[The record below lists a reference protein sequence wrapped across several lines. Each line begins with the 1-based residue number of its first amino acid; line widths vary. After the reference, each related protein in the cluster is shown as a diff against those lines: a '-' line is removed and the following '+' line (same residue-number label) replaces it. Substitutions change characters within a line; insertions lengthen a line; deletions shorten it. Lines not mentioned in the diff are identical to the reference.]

1 MIQVTDKYAI
11 NVTPECYAVAVYK
24 YTAKQDS
31 KKIKAGERIYE
42 NEYFYGDLEGAL
54 KKISSLIE
62 KDGLPQF
69 SPLISAIE
77 RVERIHLETREY
89 IKRAVSEYE
98 HYINH

>member
-11 NVTPECYAVAVYK
+11 NVLPDCYAVAVYK

-31 KKIKAGERIYE
+31 ERVKAGERIYG

-89 IKRAVSEYE
+89 IKEACRNYAYRDD
-98 HYINH
+98 N

>member
-1 MIQVTDKYAI
+1 M
-11 NVTPECYAVAVYK
+11 
-24 YTAKQDS
+24 
-31 KKIKAGERIYE
+31 
-42 NEYFYGDLEGAL
+42 

-98 HYINH
+98 RYINH